1 MYYKIISDLTDKMR
15 VYKETPLD
23 VGHPAYGVDTTE
35 VRTPW
40 SRDYFTIENGNIK
53 LISGR
58 RDTTE
63 FDGVKIAYPKGTK
76 EICLFMEIN
85 KDSILTMTEELFI
98 KDYKLNQHRN
108 NLLGKLME
116 IDMIIEDYRAKSD
129 TPPTSV
135 EMKNMNRLWNE
146 RQKIVKQICKVDNK
160 EKLLLSGKIKKETNR
175 SLKDNRTTQYKE
187 SDENGNCK
195 SAIFNK

>member
-1 MYYKIISDLTDKMR
+1 MYYKIITDLLDKMR

-23 VGHPAYGVDTTE
+23 KEHPAYGVDTTE
-35 VRTPW
+35 LRTPW

-58 RDTTE
+58 RDEKE

-76 EICLFMEIN
+76 EICLFMEVN
-85 KDSILTMTEELFI
+85 KDSILPMSEELFL

-108 NLLGKLME
+108 NLLGELMM
-116 IDMIIEDYRAKSD
+116 IDMAIEDCRAKSD
-129 TPPTSV
+129 TPHTSS
-135 EMKNMNRLWNE
+135 EKKNMNRLWNE

-160 EKLLLSGKIKKETNR
+160 EKLLLSGKTKKKNE
-175 SLKDNRTTQYKE
+175 KE
-187 SDENGNCK
+187 R
-195 SAIFNK
+195 

>member
-1 MYYKIISDLTDKMR
+1 MYYKIITDLLDKMR

-23 VGHPAYGVDTTE
+23 KEHPAYGVDTTE
-35 VRTPW
+35 LRTPW

-58 RDTTE
+58 RDEKE

-76 EICLFMEIN
+76 EICLFMEVN
-85 KDSILTMTEELFI
+85 KDSILPMTEELFI

-135 EMKNMNRLWNE
+135 EMKNINRLWNE

-160 EKLLLSGKIKKETNR
+160 EKTLLSGKIKKKNER
-175 SLKDNRTTQYKE
+175 E
-187 SDENGNCK
+187 
-195 SAIFNK
+195 

>member
-1 MYYKIISDLTDKMR
+1 MYYKIISDLQDKMR

-23 VGHPAYGVDTTE
+23 NEHPAYGVDTRE
-35 VRTPW
+35 LRTPW
-40 SRDYFTIENGNIK
+40 SRDYFTIENCSIK

-85 KDSILTMTEELFI
+85 KDFILPMSEDLFL

-116 IDMIIEDYRAKSD
+116 IDMIIEDYRAKSE

-160 EKLLLSGKIKKETNR
+160 EKMLLSGKQKKKNER
-175 SLKDNRTTQYKE
+175 ER
-187 SDENGNCK
+187 
-195 SAIFNK
+195 